1 MSQRVLSFVVIHPEA
16 IAAEGIAVALARYPG
31 LVPAGTGRSATEG
44 LRFGDHADAVVM
56 HEGLDGA
63 TVCARRLRARGL
75 RVILI
80 SQPGAPHGGE
90 PHVPWDTAI
99 RDLAAR
105 LLPGASL
112 PDERLPTLTPRE
124 RQILSLVSDGL
135 AGKQVARVLGI
146 SPKTVERHKTRIYSK
161 LGVPNQA
168 AAAGLAARAYQRQED
183 EVTWNRLSI

>member
-1 MSQRVLSFVVIHPEA
+1 MSQRALSFVVIHPEA
-16 IAAEGIAVALARYPG
+16 IAAEGIAMALARYPG
-31 LVPAGTGRSATEG
+31 LVRAGTARSATEG
-44 LRFGDHADAVVM
+44 LRFGDRADAVVM
-56 HEGLDGA
+56 HGGLDGA

-80 SQPGAPHGGE
+80 SQPEGSDGRE
-90 PHVPWDTAI
+90 PRLSPDASI
-99 RDLAAR
+99 RDLAAQ

-168 AAAGLAARAYQRQED
+168 AAAGLAARADHLEE

>member
-1 MSQRVLSFVVIHPEA
+1 VSQRALSFVVIHPEA
-16 IAAEGIAVALARYPG
+16 IAAEGIAVALAQFPG

-44 LRFGDHADAVVM
+44 MRFGDRADAVVM
-56 HEGLDGA
+56 HGDLDGA

-80 SQPGAPHGGE
+80 SQSGGPDGRE
-90 PHVPWDTAI
+90 PHVRSDASI

-168 AAAGLAARAYQRQED
+168 AAAGLAARAYQRQE